1 MENIGILK
9 ENKQS
14 LWLDFISRD
23 LIQSGKLEALIKQRG
38 VTGLT
43 SNPSIF
49 EKAISDSNDYDKSI
63 IKLLKSNSKISGAE
77 IFEELTQ
84 LAKGG
89 VAKLVDLQ
97 KTLLNIK

>member
-1 MENIGILK
+1 MKNIEILK

-23 LIQSGKLEALIKQRG
+23 LVQSGELEALIKQRG

-49 EKAISDSNDYDKSI
+49 EKAISDSNDYDESI
-63 IKLLKSNSKISGAE
+63 IKLLKSNPN
-77 IFEELTQ
+77 L
-84 LAKGG
+84 
-89 VAKLVDLQ
+89 
-97 KTLLNIK
+97 